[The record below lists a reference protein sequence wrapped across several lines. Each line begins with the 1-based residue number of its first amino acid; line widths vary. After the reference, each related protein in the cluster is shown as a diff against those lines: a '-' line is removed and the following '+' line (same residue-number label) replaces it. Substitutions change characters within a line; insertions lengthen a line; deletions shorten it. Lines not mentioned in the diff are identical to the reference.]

1 MKKNKFLQ
9 NFNFKSKKVLVL
21 GGSGLIGKRLVENY
35 ISLGAKVRIL
45 DIKNVFK
52 KELKRNSNLTFKFL
66 DLKKKISKDI
76 IEKSLIGFGCPN
88 IFVNCSYPK
97 SDDWEKNN
105 YSEIN
110 FESLK
115 QNINCHL
122 GSYTYFATL
131 IAEIMRKKKVK
142 GNIVQFSSIY
152 GLIGQDPSLY
162 KGTKIREN
170 VSYAVIK
177 GGIINLTRSMA
188 SYFGRYN
195 IRVNTICPGGVY
207 DSQNSKFLKNYS
219 KLTPLGRMANKD
231 EIIFPVIFL
240 SSEASS
246 YITGTTMLADGGFT
260 IK

>member
-1 MKKNKFLQ
+1 
-9 NFNFKSKKVLVL
+9 
-21 GGSGLIGKRLVENY
+21 
-35 ISLGAKVRIL
+35 
-45 DIKNVFK
+45 
-52 KELKRNSNLTFKFL
+52 
-66 DLKKKISKDI
+66 
-76 IEKSLIGFGCPN
+76 
-88 IFVNCSYPK
+88 
-97 SDDWEKNN
+97 
-105 YSEIN
+105 
-110 FESLK
+110 
-115 QNINCHL
+115 
-122 GSYTYFATL
+122 
-131 IAEIMRKKKVK
+131 MRKKKVK

-260 IK
+260 IR